1 MIEAILAD
9 CIHNW
14 INKKKEEY
22 YKKKNNDEQKL
33 FSIEG
38 EI

>member
-14 INKKKEEY
+14 IKKKKEEY